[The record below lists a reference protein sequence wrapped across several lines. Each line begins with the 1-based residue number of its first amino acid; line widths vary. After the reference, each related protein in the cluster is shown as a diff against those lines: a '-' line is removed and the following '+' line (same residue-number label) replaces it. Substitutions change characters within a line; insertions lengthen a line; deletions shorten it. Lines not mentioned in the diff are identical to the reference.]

1 MPSCLG
7 VKERGF
13 IKELDEWNVAKLQ
26 KIYSPSYVRL
36 MKRRLI
42 EKRRSLTNDLLMIN
56 SVLEKLLSL

>member
-13 IKELDEWNVAKLQ
+13 IKELEEWNIVKLQ
-26 KIYSPSYVRL
+26 KIYSPSYIRL

-42 EKRRSLTNDLLMIN
+42 EKRRFLTNDLLMIN
-56 SVLEKLLSL
+56 SVLEKLLSF

>member
-13 IKELDEWNVAKLQ
+13 IKELDEWNVAKIQ

-36 MKRRLI
+36 MKRRLT

>member
-13 IKELDEWNVAKLQ
+13 IKELEEWNVAKLQ
-26 KIYSPSYVRL
+26 KIYSPIYVRL

-42 EKRRSLTNDLLMIN
+42 EKRRFLSNDLMMIN

>member
-13 IKELDEWNVAKLQ
+13 IKELDEWNITKLQ
-26 KIYSPSYVRL
+26 NIYSPSYVRL

-42 EKRRSLTNDLLMIN
+42 EKRRFLTNDLLMIN